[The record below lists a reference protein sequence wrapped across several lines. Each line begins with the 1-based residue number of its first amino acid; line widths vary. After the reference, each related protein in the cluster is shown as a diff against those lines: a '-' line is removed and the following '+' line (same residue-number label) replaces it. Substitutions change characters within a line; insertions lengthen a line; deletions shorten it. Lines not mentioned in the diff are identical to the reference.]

1 MIWKLPAMGCCWGG
15 WCCILPLWHFL
26 ASEFLLTNKMAASH
40 WILFLGWRPEYLSE
54 KVEIRDWNSNHF
66 CRPKALLSL
75 NLGPLITNLGM
86 IFSGH
91 FTGLV
96 LVKPLWWSCWLFY
109 LVKVSRTNWACSVD
123 WNCCQGQLNGMSNW
137 QQQSKVFSASFP
149 APSPPPPAP
158 VQPPSLSWP
167 QSNSGQAQA
176 FSLTPFSLLVFKSFF
191 IWPGIGYNAFN
202 FVSMDLHLVSM
213 PP

>member
-1 MIWKLPAMGCCWGG
+1 MAGFSYKGHIRFSKWKSVVHLIGTMIWKLPAMGCCWGW
-15 WCCILPLWHFL
+15 WCCILSLWHFL

-40 WILFLGWRPEYLSE
+40 WILFLWWRPEYLSG

-96 LVKPLWWSCWLFY
+96 LVKTLWWSCWLFY
-109 LVKVSRTNWACSVD
+109 LVKVSHTNWACPVD
-123 WNCCQGQLNGMSNW
+123 WNPCQGQLNGMSNW
-137 QQQSKVFSASFP
+137 QQQSKAFSASLP
-149 APSPPPPAP
+149 ACPRSPTPIIELAS
-158 VQPPSLSWP
+158 V
-167 QSNSGQAQA
+167 QAQA
-176 FSLTPFSLLVFKSFF
+176 FSLTPFSLLVFN
-191 IWPGIGYNAFN
+191 I
-202 FVSMDLHLVSM
+202 
-213 PP
+213 